1 MAKTLTLQDEEAMC
15 LDTVLSG
22 GERTVRVQVNISFVD
37 ATGAVYEATREVPM
51 RLRRES
57 PRRAY
62 AAVHESV

>member
-1 MAKTLTLQDEEAMC
+1 MAKTLTLEDEEAMC
-15 LDTVLSG
+15 LDTILSG
-22 GERTVRVQVNISFVD
+22 GERTVRVQINISFID
-37 ATGAVYEATREVPM
+37 ETGAVYAATREVPI